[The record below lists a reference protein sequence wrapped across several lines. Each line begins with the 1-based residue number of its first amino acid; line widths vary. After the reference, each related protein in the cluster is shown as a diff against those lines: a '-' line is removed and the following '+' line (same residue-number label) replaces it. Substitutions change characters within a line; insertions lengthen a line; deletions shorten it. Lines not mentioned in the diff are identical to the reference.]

1 MNIRIL
7 LVAMLVF
14 VTSCSET
21 IKEKNTEKNI
31 EAVASQEEFTI
42 NKKTSKHINIPGT
55 RLFIIPPK
63 GFNVSKSMS
72 GLEKGDI
79 GIQVFDLIGGDF
91 NTNAK
96 TYSKEAF
103 EASGVKVYE
112 YKELKVNEYPA
123 KYAVVEGENN
133 LKGINLVFGDDSFSA
148 MVIAMF
154 PASDNSVGAELKKA
168 LQTIYYDK
176 DFTIDPLATAQFTL
190 DENISKFKFAKAAA
204 NVLLYSI
211 DGVDKESYGDEPIV
225 IVGTLPIDGSMTL
238 RSTAERLISSLEEK
252 GLKVSGIKNK
262 STKVVGDVRSY
273 EIDVHGS
280 MKGQNIIMYMLVAV
294 DYDKV
299 ITLQGMIRSDFK
311 ENLKEVKKLA
321 SSLKLK

>member
-1 MNIRIL
+1 MTFIF
-7 LVAMLVF
+7 F
-14 VTSCSET
+14 VTACAE
-21 IKEKNTEKNI
+21 KKQEKNNEKETNTET
-31 EAVASQEEFTI
+31 VASQEEFTI

-72 GLEKGDI
+72 GIEKGDI
-79 GIQVFDLIGGDF
+79 GIQVIDLVGGDF
-91 NTNAK
+91 NKNAR

-103 EASGVKVYE
+103 EAGGVKVYE

-133 LKGINLVFGDDSFSA
+133 LKGINLVFGDTTFST

-211 DGVDKESYGDEPIV
+211 DGVDKESYDDEPMIL
-225 IVGTLPIDGSMTL
+225 VGTLPIDGSMTL
-238 RSTAERLISSLEEK
+238 RSVAERLISGLEKK
-252 GLKVSGIKNK
+252 GLVVSEIKNK
-262 STKVVGDVRSY
+262 ASKVVDNTRMY

-280 MKGQNIIMYMLVAV
+280 MKGQNVIMYVLVAV
-294 DYDKV
+294 DYEKV
-299 ITLQGMIRSDFK
+299 ITFQGIIRYDFK
-311 ENLKEVKKLA
+311 ENLNEVKKLA